1 MIRLLNIIM
10 TGTNIWIVG
19 NFVIKNW
26 KIISSLEKPVE
37 SDENCVFSLA

>member
-10 TGTNIWIVG
+10 TGTNILIG
-19 NFVIKNW
+19 GHFVNKKK